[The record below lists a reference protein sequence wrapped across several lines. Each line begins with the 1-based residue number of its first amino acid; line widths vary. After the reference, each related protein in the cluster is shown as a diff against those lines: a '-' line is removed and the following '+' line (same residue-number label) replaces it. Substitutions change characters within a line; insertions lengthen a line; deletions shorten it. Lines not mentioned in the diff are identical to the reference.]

1 MNKYPHCTFDAK
13 AQYDF
18 FFVTRRKPNKMHL
31 CVIKEYF
38 LFNSDALLT
47 KRGYKHGKQ
56 TKLLEKATQKVK
68 AEVITRRRLKFPGRF

>member
-1 MNKYPHCTFDAK
+1 MNKYPHSTFDAK

-18 FFVTRRKPNKMHL
+18 FFVTRQKPNKMHL

-47 KRGYKHGKQ
+47 KRGHKNDSKANKQ
-56 TKLLEKATQKVK
+56 NFWKKLHK
-68 AEVITRRRLKFPGRF
+68 R